1 MVSGNNSKK
10 HKAIGGVVVC
20 TYVCSFRTG
29 VVCSSKSRIVSW
41 IKRHCR
47 RFFKNL
53 FCPKSGKSNV
63 YLVKV
68 NRQPHLKL
76 PFTTGGATF
85 PSGEL

>member
-1 MVSGNNSKK
+1 VEITVKSTRLLV
-10 HKAIGGVVVC
+10 ALL
-20 TYVCSFRTG
+20 YVHMYVLSELALYVAQNR
-29 VVCSSKSRIVSW
+29 RIVSW